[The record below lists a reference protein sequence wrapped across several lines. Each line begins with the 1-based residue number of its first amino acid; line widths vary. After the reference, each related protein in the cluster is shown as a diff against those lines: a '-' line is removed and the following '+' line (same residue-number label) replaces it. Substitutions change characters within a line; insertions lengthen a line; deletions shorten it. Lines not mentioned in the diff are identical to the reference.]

1 MEDDDVFQPVSVDSW
16 EISPDYI
23 IMDCML
29 GEGQFGE
36 VYKGMIKGIVNNPYF
51 KGSEASFVAV
61 KILRGLY
68 TKYIHVYSVGPHL
81 STHPFWMKFWI
92 K

>member
-1 MEDDDVFQPVSVDSW
+1 MEDDDVFQPVMVDSW

-29 GEGQFGE
+29 GEGQFGQ

-51 KGSEASFVAV
+51 KGSDASFVAV

-68 TKYIHVYSVGPHL
+68 IRMIL
-81 STHPFWMKFWI
+81 
-92 K
+92 

>member
-1 MEDDDVFQPVSVDSW
+1 MEDVFQPVMVDSW

-23 IMDCML
+23 IIDCML

-36 VYKGMIKGIVNNPYF
+36 VYKATIRGIVNNPYF
-51 KGSEASFVAV
+51 KGSQASFVAV

-68 TKYIHVYSVGPHL
+68 
-81 STHPFWMKFWI
+81 I
-92 K
+92 KNDIVTSLLRTSLGL